1 MRRRHSPDDPRIA
14 QAVSTLQA
22 MIVSPEEYRALEEAQ
37 ERAWDTLDA
46 LRAAN
51 ANADPDEVL
60 ADVTAAV
67 EEGRAE
73 GHQSSS

>member
-1 MRRRHSPDDPRIA
+1 MRSQHSPDDPRIA

-22 MIVSPEEYRALEEAQ
+22 MIVSPEEYRALEE

-51 ANADPDEVL
+51 AKADPDEVL

-73 GHQSSS
+73 GRQGSS